1 LRTEKPKGKL
11 LDSIWQRFRKL
22 FRGFT
27 GLSEESE
34 TEEPIDFS
42 APSVPY
48 YANLAERFNLA
59 RIVLYMVLFVFVVVT
74 VVCSRHLIT
83 YENLYYLVKDINAAG
98 LTAQSMADS
107 VSYPVSDAMDFA
119 PYRGGLAVVG
129 GEEITVLSASGKQTL
144 SENVAL
150 SHPEVRTSDPY
161 FLAFSRGEQDFS
173 VYNGFVCVRKTDTD
187 HPVYDACMARDGAY
201 AVLTR
206 SDEHT
211 SVALWYDADLNKRIA
226 VNRGGYITAMALSPD
241 GLVLATLELDVE
253 DGGYT
258 TKLSF
263 TRQDGSEKHA
273 YLEGTAVLSAAFLA
287 DDRLAVISQDK
298 LSIYRT
304 DGDLI
309 SETPFGNRRPLLTD
323 MGDGYAALLLT
334 SEKHLSRQEL
344 WVFDR
349 NGKEEYRASPDLDGS
364 AKELLLNGREVY
376 IRMNDR
382 ILWVTDHGEDV
393 REAEGYRD
401 AQAML
406 ALADGGVLVCSPGY
420 AERLETEDF
429 SD

>member
-1 LRTEKPKGKL
+1 MRTEKSGGNL
-11 LDSIWQRFRKL
+11 FRSIWQRFRKL
-22 FRGFT
+22 LHGFARLPEAT
-27 GLSEESE
+27 E

-48 YANLAERFNLA
+48 YTNLAERFNLA

-98 LTAQSMADS
+98 LTAQSMVDS
-107 VSYPVSDAMDFA
+107 VSYPVSDSMDFA
-119 PYRGGLAVVG
+119 SYRGGLVVVG

-161 FLAFSRGEQDFS
+161 FLAFSRGEQGFS
-173 VYNGFVCVRKTDTD
+173 VYNGFVCVRETDTD

-211 SVALWYDADLNKRIA
+211 SVAVWYDADLNKRIA
-226 VNRGGYITAMALSPD
+226 VKRGGYITAMALSPD
-241 GLVLATLELDVE
+241 GSVLATLELDVE

-263 TRQDGSEKHA
+263 TRQDGNEKYA
-273 YLEGTAVLSAAFLA
+273 YLEGAAVLSAAFLA

-309 SETPFGNRRPLLTD
+309 SETPFGNRRPLLAD
-323 MGDGYAALLLT
+323 MRDGYAALLLT

-349 NGKEEYRASPDLDGS
+349 NGKEEYRASHDLEGS
-364 AKELLLNGREVY
+364 AKELLLSGRDVY

-382 ILWVTDHGEDV
+382 ILLLTDRGEDI

-406 ALADGGVLVCSPGY
+406 AIADGGVLICSPGY
-420 AERLETEDF
+420 AERLDEKDF

>member
-1 LRTEKPKGKL
+1 MCAKKSSKHLFHTAWLRLRKL
-11 LDSIWQRFRKL
+11 LH
-22 FRGFT
+22 GFT
-27 GLSEESE
+27 RLPEETE

-74 VVCSRHLIT
+74 VVCSRRLIT
-83 YENLYYLVKDINAAG
+83 YENLYYLVKDINAAN

-107 VSYPVSDAMDFA
+107 VSYPVSDSMDFA
-119 PYRGGLAVVG
+119 AYRGGLAVVG

-144 SENVAL
+144 SENVSLA
-150 SHPEVRTSDPY
+150 HPEVRTSDPY
-161 FLAFSRGEQDFS
+161 FLAFGRGENGFA
-173 VYNGFVCVRKTDTD
+173 VYNGFVCVQRTDTD
-187 HPVYDACMARDGAY
+187 YPVYDACMARDGAY

-206 SDEHT
+206 SDEYK

-226 VNRGGYITAMALSPD
+226 VNRGGYVTAMALSPD
-241 GLVLATLELDVE
+241 GSVLATLALDVE

-263 TRQDGSEKHA
+263 TKQDGSEKYA
-273 YLEGTAVLSAAFLA
+273 YLEGSAVLSAAFLA
-287 DDRLAVISQDK
+287 DDRLAVISQDR
-298 LSIYRT
+298 LSVFRT
-304 DGDLI
+304 DGSLV
-309 SETPFGNRRPLLTD
+309 SETQFGNRLLLLSDT
-323 MGDGYAALLLT
+323 GDGYAALLLT
-334 SEKHLSRQEL
+334 SERHLSEYEL
-344 WVFDR
+344 RVFDR
-349 NGKEEYRASPDLDGS
+349 NGKEEYRTSPNLKGS
-364 AKELLLNGREVY
+364 AKELLLCGRDVY

-382 ILWVTDHGEDV
+382 ILWVTDRGEGKAV
-393 REAEGYRD
+393 AEGYRD

-420 AERLETEDF
+420 AERLDAKDF